1 MCPIAKLTAYYVHN
15 LMLVFPVEYC
25 QEGQSQNADG
35 VKNTL
40 SHFCGLVFAH
50 EQGIQLECLLALAR
64 FRTTARHKSAHDFL
78 VAL

>member
-1 MCPIAKLTAYYVHN
+1 MCPIAKLTAYYVHY
-15 LMLVFPVEYC
+15 LMLVFPMEYC
-25 QEGQSQNADG
+25 QEGQSQNAAG
-35 VKNTL
+35 VNNTL

-64 FRTTARHKSAHDFL
+64 FRTTGRHKSAHDFL